1 MHYIYPS
8 IGGAMFAFGFGSTTD
23 ISLTMVLD
31 AFPLVSVLT
40 ACNKRIPN
48 FSAVGW
54 TNICCYYLFQMRY

>member
-1 MHYIYPS
+1 
-8 IGGAMFAFGFGSTTD
+8 MFAFGFGSTTD